1 MVTINR
7 LVTRTL
13 RSANRGGSY
22 EMDLSSLEGNY
33 SSDAKRIIDGLE
45 DGSFDYDSFMSE
57 LSPTRQ
63 RLVVKSIIEQLKT
76 IAGDVKRLG
85 RRGVEGSANAPTKT
99 LSDLYNMDD
108 ETLEG
113 WLSSN
118 AEDLISKF
126 QQGVFR
132 PLTTVYMFMKEE
144 GKLDEYNEIISVEEP
159 SELISAMIDKNSSVY
174 DAGHA
179 SMIMDILNLRE
190 PTESSGYVNEVDQG
204 VFVAVPPTE
213 RERFIRTIISLNDSV
228 NSSNEGITALK
239 EFALAPLSTY
249 LFRFPSR
256 KPREFIQLTA
266 RLFGS
271 RSGSGEGKFRQG
283 TGDLITT
290 SRMMADYTDFVNSET
305 GKNLSMSEVKNNPN
319 YNENSNMYLRYTQEN
334 LMANKQFTELV
345 NEMGYFDALLQ
356 FADDRGK
363 NINSARNI
371 SNPDE
376 SEFLQVVMYLVRLF
390 NNSFSFDND
399 EELEPQIE
407 EAKEIILTGLV
418 EGISQVVD
426 QVIQYPNVQYKKVA
440 GYNHPLEYLDSLFMV
455 GEENV

>member
-57 LSPTRQ
+57 LSPARQ

-113 WLSSN
+113 WLSNN

-132 PLTTVYMFMKEE
+132 PLTTVHMFMKEE
-144 GKLDEYNEIISVEEP
+144 GKLGEYNEIIFVEEP

-179 SMIMDILNLRE
+179 SMIMDILNLRG

-256 KPREFIQLTA
+256 KPREFIQLTV
-266 RLFGS
+266 RLFSS
-271 RSGSGEGKFRQG
+271 RSGEGEGKFRQG

-290 SRMMADYTDFVNSET
+290 SRMWADYTDFVNRET
-305 GKNLSMSEVKNNPN
+305 GKNLSMSEVKNE
-319 YNENSNMYLRYTQEN
+319 YGENSNMYLRYTQEN
-334 LMANKQFTELV
+334 LMANEGFTELV
-345 NEMGYFDALLQ
+345 NEMGYFDALLE
-356 FADDRGK
+356 FADNKGK
-363 NINSARNI
+363 NINSARNV

-390 NNSFSFDND
+390 NSSFSFNEE

-407 EAKEIILTGLV
+407 EAKEIILSGLV

-440 GYNHPLEYLDSLFMV
+440 GYNHPLEYLASLFMV